1 MSRVARRKA
10 LHGAGVACRSELQP
24 PGGAGGGS
32 TRRIAPNYVLPCPQ
46 SARKR
51 ARKTAH
57 QRCQHL
63 VLPLPRL
70 SNPARLDVAGKGTLV
85 HRRKKFALTR
95 DNSVDVVWLG
105 GNRTG
110 MFGLLLAARQVTVL
124 RTFAPLGQHVSPLP

>member
-24 PGGAGGGS
+24 PGGAGGAS
-32 TRRIAPNYVLPCPQ
+32 TRRIAPTYVLPCPR

-63 VLPLPRL
+63 VLPLPREL
-70 SNPARLDVAGKGTLV
+70 CLESS
-85 HRRKKFALTR
+85 ALG
-95 DNSVDVVWLG
+95 W
-105 GNRTG
+105 TG
-110 MFGLLLAARQVTVL
+110 WIWREEELKDRQ
-124 RTFAPLGQHVSPLP
+124 S